1 MRDPKRLE
9 LFYSYL
15 KELHEKVPDLRF
27 GQLMM
32 DFFNWYYSKYKQ
44 DFFYAEDEKFIK
56 ELFNFVKEMTGQ
68 KEEDND
74 AE

>member
-9 LFYSYL
+9 FFYYL
-15 KELHEKVPDLRF
+15 LKGQHERIPDWRF

-32 DFFNWYYSKYKQ
+32 NFFNWYYSKYGR
-44 DFFYAEDEKFIK
+44 DFFYIEDEILVK
-56 ELFNFVKEMTGQ
+56 ELFNFINEMTEQ
-68 KEEDND
+68 KEEDSD